1 MHSHLKKE
9 GAQKPD
15 KSRIYNLL
23 GLSKKEAVI
32 LRKKRRSLKNIGY
45 SKKQRDSQKEEEE
58 EKTREKEK
66 LEVNHGEY

>member
-1 MHSHLKKE
+1 MNK
-9 GAQKPD
+9 
-15 KSRIYNLL
+15 
-23 GLSKKEAVI
+23 
-32 LRKKRRSLKNIGY
+32 GY